1 LQMYNDCDTVSFMAK
16 TLTAVRIKERDL
28 EALEKIAAAEDETV
42 SALIRKAVEEFIQ
55 RHHLKAKKEGK

>member
-1 LQMYNDCDTVSFMAK
+1 MAK
-16 TLTAVRIKERDL
+16 TLTAVRIKDRDL

-55 RHHLKAKKEGK
+55 RHRKANKEAK